1 MDSIEQFKEE
11 KGEKA
16 FLYMLIGFL
25 AGIVVGFIA
34 SPVKNGIAIGSYNG
48 ANNKFKN
55 SNNGGNRA

>member
-1 MDSIEQFKEE
+1 MESIEQFKE
-11 KGEKA
+11 KNGEKA
-16 FLYMLIGFL
+16 FLFILIGFL
-25 AGIVVGFIA
+25 AGIIVGFIA

>member
-1 MDSIEQFKEE
+1 MDLIEQFKEE
-11 KGEKA
+11 KGEMA
-16 FLYMLIGFL
+16 FLYLLIGFL

>member
-1 MDSIEQFKEE
+1 MDSIEKFKQE

-25 AGIVVGFIA
+25 AGIIVGFIA